1 MSKVLNSSAVALALS
16 AAAFVVGIVCVGAVV
31 GLAGMHGNFGAAD
44 NADGSDAEAYLA
56 ANRAE
61 IQRQVL
67 EDIDRFGIDIYRMYL
82 EISQA
87 MPGQPGSDFA
97 VDKTVR
103 KLEITYPDSNICRL
117 AGAHVAYN
125 AIRNRDM
132 LQIERYLSNVE
143 EGGGGSPLMP
153 NGYEIVPQLLA
164 AQYNYLFHIGRFAEA
179 EQTLGYLAENFGRS
193 YLFQPQGRALAIDGF
208 VAFERKVLAKASE
221 KAGGRK

>member
-1 MSKVLNSSAVALALS
+1 MPKMLNSGAVALVISLAAL
-16 AAAFVVGIVCVGAVV
+16 A
-31 GLAGMHGNFGAAD
+31 LAGMGLVSKRSSYPA
-44 NADGSDAEAYLA
+44 SPEEAYLA

-61 IQRQVL
+61 IQRQVM
-67 EDIDRFGIDIYRMYL
+67 EDIDRHGIDIYRMYL

-103 KLEITYPDSNICRL
+103 KLEITYPDSNISRL
-117 AGAHVAYN
+117 ALAHVAYN

-132 LQIERYLSNVE
+132 LHIEKYLSAVE
-143 EGGGGSPLMP
+143 EAGGKSPLMP

-179 EQTLGYLAENFGRS
+179 EQMLDYIAEKYGDS
-193 YLFQPQGRALAIDGF
+193 YLFQPQGKSLAIAGF
-208 VAFERKVLAKASE
+208 VAFERKVLAKAME
-221 KAGGRK
+221 KAGEQK